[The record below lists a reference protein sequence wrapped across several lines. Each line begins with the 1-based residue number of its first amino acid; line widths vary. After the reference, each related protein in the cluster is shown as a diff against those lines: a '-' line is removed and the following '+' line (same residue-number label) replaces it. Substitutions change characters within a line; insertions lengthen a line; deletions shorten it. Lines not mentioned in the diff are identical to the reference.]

1 MHWAESEEAALNL
14 LFIGHTN
21 RAISDTPMNDVST
34 WSHCIFIINL
44 ESNKHGSD
52 TKICSKI
59 QLVDLSGSERAGKSG
74 IEGKQLLE
82 AKFINVSLHYLVQVI
97 VALNKWAKKGE

>member
-1 MHWAESEEAALNL
+1 MSVHWADTEESALNL

-21 RAISDTPMNDVST
+21 RAISDTPMNEVST
-34 WSHCIFIINL
+34 RSHCIFIINM

-52 TKICSKI
+52 SKICSKI

-74 IEGKQLLE
+74 IDGK
-82 AKFINVSLHYLVQVI
+82 
-97 VALNKWAKKGE
+97 